1 MYLPI
6 QPERL
11 YERIVSQ
18 IEERIVTGELKT
30 GDQLPPEPELARQ
43 FGVSRTAVREAIKA
57 LREKQLVEV
66 RAGRGTFITNSTPGA
81 MRHSLGLLMKFGG
94 PDGSANLVEVREI
107 LEPEIAALAATRITD
122 DYIAAMQEAINTM
135 DTALEDADR
144 FVEADLDFHLAL
156 AEATQNPLI
165 PLLMDS
171 IIDLLRE
178 ERKRTGLVEGG
189 LERGQLHHKKI
200 LKAVMRRDPKAA
212 RQSMQEHLEQVR
224 RDSEA
229 LTDGAG

>member
-1 MYLPI
+1 MYVPI

-18 IEERIVTGELKT
+18 IEERIVAGELKT
-30 GDQLPPEPELARQ
+30 GDQLPPENELAKQ
-43 FGVSRTAVREAIKA
+43 FGVSRTAVREAIKT
-57 LREKQLVEV
+57 LREKRLVEI
-66 RAGRGTFITNSTPGA
+66 RPGKGTFITDGMPSA
-81 MRHSLGLLMKFGG
+81 MRQSLGLLMKFG
-94 PDGSANLVEVREI
+94 PANGSASLVEVREI

-122 DYIAAMQEAINTM
+122 EYIDAMREAVETM
-135 DTALEDADR
+135 DTALEDVDR

-165 PLLMDS
+165 PLLLDS

-178 ERKRTGLVEGG
+178 ERKRSGLVVGG
-189 LERGQLHHKKI
+189 LARGQSFHKKI

-212 RQSMQEHLEQVR
+212 RQGMQDHLEQVR
-224 RDSEA
+224 KDSEA
-229 LTDGAG
+229 LTYNAG

>member
-18 IEERIVTGELKT
+18 IEQRIVAGELKP
-30 GDQLPPEPELARQ
+30 GDQLPPENALAQQ

-66 RAGRGTFITNSTPGA
+66 HPGRGTFITNQAPGS
-81 MRHSLGLLMKFGG
+81 MRHSLSLLVKFGSTN
-94 PDGSANLVEVREI
+94 GSSDLVEVREM
-107 LEPEIAALAATRITD
+107 LEPEIAALAASRTTD
-122 DYIAAMQEAINTM
+122 EDIAAMQEAVDTM
-135 DTALEDADR
+135 DTALDDPDR

-178 ERKRTGLVEGG
+178 ERKRTGLVNGG
-189 LERGQLHHKKI
+189 LPRGQHHHKKI
-200 LKAVMRRDPKAA
+200 LKAIMLRDAKAA
-212 RQSMQEHLEQVR
+212 RKSMQDHLEQVR
-224 RDSEA
+224 KDSGA
-229 LTDGAG
+229 LSGDAG

>member
-18 IEERIVTGELKT
+18 IEERIVAGELKT
-30 GDQLPPEPELARQ
+30 GDQLPPENELAKQ

-57 LREKQLVEV
+57 LREKRLVEV
-66 RAGRGTFITNSTPGA
+66 HPGRGTFITNTAPGS
-81 MRHSLGLLMKFGG
+81 MRHSLGLLMKFGSSN
-94 PDGSANLVEVREI
+94 GSADLVEVREM
-107 LEPEIAALAATRITD
+107 LEPEIAALAASRTTNED
-122 DYIAAMQEAINTM
+122 IAAMQEAVDIM
-135 DTALEDADR
+135 DTALDDADR

-189 LERGQLHHKKI
+189 LQRGQSHHKRI
-200 LKAVMRRDPKAA
+200 LKAIMRRDAKAA
-212 RQSMQEHLEQVR
+212 RQSMQNHLEQVR
-224 RDSEA
+224 KDSEA